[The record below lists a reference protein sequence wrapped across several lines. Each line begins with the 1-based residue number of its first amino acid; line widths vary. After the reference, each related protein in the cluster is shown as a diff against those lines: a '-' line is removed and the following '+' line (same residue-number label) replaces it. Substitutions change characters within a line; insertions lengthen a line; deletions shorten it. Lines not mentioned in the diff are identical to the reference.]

1 MKKEFALTLYAA
13 VLFAV
18 YSVVIGYLLMML
30 WNWLIPDIFGLS
42 EITFSQSI
50 GFLFFYYLIFNYNL
64 RIKKLISTK
73 SKTQRKNK

>member
-50 GFLFFYYLIFNYNL
+50 GLLFFYYLIFHYNL